1 MVSHKGI
8 YVTSVGVELSF
19 LLSKCVYVEDD
30 GRARGIIAAPPYHQ
44 QMNRRRC
51 MSVSR
56 TEAIHSGNR
65 TQSRIWNRIWSYT
78 VETMA
83 LKPWAI
89 EASKSKK
96 SLINWVLEPKL

>member
-1 MVSHKGI
+1 
-8 YVTSVGVELSF
+8 
-19 LLSKCVYVEDD
+19 
-30 GRARGIIAAPPYHQ
+30 
-44 QMNRRRC
+44 